1 MTKCKKPVSLLSVL
15 GSGGHTTEMLK
26 LVESLDQ
33 DNYQKTFL
41 HANTDSIS
49 AKKLMLLS
57 SQDFQ
62 VIFDSPLI
70 EVEKIAWILN
80 KLYFAG
86 LSNSK
91 GSSSWSGLDLGIP
104 VHCYRYSQ
112 MFSYCLSVQTRCGI
126 GKWTWHMCS
135 CGNCRKNSFLC
146 ETLPKA

>member
-1 MTKCKKPVSLLSVL
+1 MLSSKIVFTMTKCKKPVSLLSVL

-70 EVEKIAWILN
+70 EVEKICV
-80 KLYFAG
+80 
-86 LSNSK
+86 
-91 GSSSWSGLDLGIP
+91 DP
-104 VHCYRYSQ
+104 
-112 MFSYCLSVQTRCGI
+112 
-126 GKWTWHMCS
+126 
-135 CGNCRKNSFLC
+135 
-146 ETLPKA
+146 

>member
-49 AKKLMLLS
+49 AKKLLLLS

-62 VIFDSPLI
+62 VIFDSL
-70 EVEKIAWILN
+70 KKKKMWIMN

-86 LSNSK
+86 FSDSK
-91 GSSSWSGLDLGIP
+91 GSRSWSRLDLGIT
-104 VHCYRYSQ
+104 VYCYRYFQ
-112 MFSYCLSVQTRCGI
+112 MLPYCFSVQTRCG
-126 GKWTWHMCS
+126 
-135 CGNCRKNSFLC
+135 FD
-146 ETLPKA
+146 

>member
-70 EVEKIAWILN
+70 QVEKICV
-80 KLYFAG
+80 
-86 LSNSK
+86 
-91 GSSSWSGLDLGIP
+91 DP
-104 VHCYRYSQ
+104 
-112 MFSYCLSVQTRCGI
+112 
-126 GKWTWHMCS
+126 
-135 CGNCRKNSFLC
+135 
-146 ETLPKA
+146 